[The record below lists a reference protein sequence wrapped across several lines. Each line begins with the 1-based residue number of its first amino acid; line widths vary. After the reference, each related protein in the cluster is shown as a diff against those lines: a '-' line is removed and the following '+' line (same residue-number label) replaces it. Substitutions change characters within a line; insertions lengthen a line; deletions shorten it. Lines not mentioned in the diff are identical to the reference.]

1 MDLLNWITQACSSL
15 TSNVAPTVDAMG
27 VHICV
32 ALATIMLVW
41 FGVQEALASAQGGPG
56 FNMGKFLSFFM
67 LITFAYTMVKFYD
80 SSIPGIGYSLKGFIN
95 CGAQYLVNQIG
106 TDSAT
111 NILNTLQQAQTN
123 EGPGMMSTVA
133 NPYNAIIYALI
144 QVLIA
149 GLSALISVIIAYG
162 AIASTVVGMLGPIF
176 IPFLVFDKLDFLFWG
191 WLRAFLG
198 FSFYKVV
205 AAATLSIL
213 SQLLAH
219 YYAIMSGFVDPG
231 QMVKQLPMLILLVL
245 VNGFILLKIP
255 AMTATIFSGH
265 TGGHDAGTGVITG
278 LATTAATAA
287 LMG

>member
-15 TSNVAPTVDAMG
+15 TSTVSPSVDAMG

-56 FNMGKFLSFFM
+56 FSMGKFLSFFM

-95 CGAQYLVNQIG
+95 GGAQYLVNQIG

-162 AIASTVVGMLGPIF
+162 AIASTIVGMLGPIF

-265 TGGHDAGTGVITG
+265 TGGHDAVTGVITG